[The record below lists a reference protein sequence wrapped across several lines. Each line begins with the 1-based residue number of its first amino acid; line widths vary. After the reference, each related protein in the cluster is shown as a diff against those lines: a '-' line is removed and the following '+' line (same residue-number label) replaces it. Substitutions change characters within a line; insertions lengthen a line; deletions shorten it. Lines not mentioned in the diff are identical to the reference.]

1 MVISQN
7 FADLMYTLPD
17 LHSLFSFICLFLLLI
32 PFIVPILFFLLNMQP
47 IRGSTRRPGYFPSLF
62 VPEDV
67 NPKTQRCFCHW
78 FAMVYFLE
86 TPLRV
91 AF

>member
-17 LHSLFSFICLFLLLI
+17 LHSLFSFICLLLLLI
-32 PFIVPILFFLLNMQP
+32 PFPILLFLLNMQP

-62 VPEDV
+62 VSEDV

-86 TPLRV
+86 TPQRV